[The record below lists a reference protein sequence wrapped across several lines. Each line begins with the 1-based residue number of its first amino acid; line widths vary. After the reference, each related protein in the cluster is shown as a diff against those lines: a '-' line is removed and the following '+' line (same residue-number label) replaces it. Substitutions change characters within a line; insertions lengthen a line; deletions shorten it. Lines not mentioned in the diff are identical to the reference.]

1 MKMKFRTILA
11 VLIAW
16 SGGASLSAYASDGVI
31 KIGVLNDQS
40 GPYASNSGPGVAIAA
55 KMAVEDFGG
64 TVLGKPIEVISADH
78 QNKADIAAAITR
90 EWIDVQK
97 VDALVDLGGSATALA
112 ALSMTRA
119 RNKILL
125 LTAPVSND
133 FTGSQCSLTS
143 FHWTYDSYSL
153 ANGTAAGVVNRGG
166 DTWFFITLDAA
177 GGLSME
183 QESAAAIRRAGG
195 TVLGSV
201 RHPLNNHDFSS
212 FLLQAQVSNAKA
224 VGLANAG
231 MDTVNSIKQAAE
243 FGLQAQG
250 QKLAAILIYIGDI
263 DAIGLPVAQGLLLT
277 EPFYWDLDDKTRAW
291 SARFQ
296 KRNNGRMPTSLQASG
311 YSSVLHYLKAVQAAG
326 TDDGLKV
333 AKKMK
338 EIPISDFFTPNGWIR
353 EDGRV
358 IRDMYVFEV
367 KSPAESSGRWDYYKL
382 LQTIPGD
389 QAFRPLA
396 EGKCPLVK

>member
-1 MKMKFRTILA
+1 
-11 VLIAW
+11 V
-16 SGGASLSAYASDGVI
+16 
-31 KIGVLNDQS
+31 
-40 GPYASNSGPGVAIAA
+40 IAA

-64 TVLGKPIEVISADH
+64 TVLGKPIEIISADH
-78 QNKADIAAAITR
+78 QNKADIASAATR

-112 ALSMTRA
+112 ALSITRE

-125 LTAPVSND
+125 LTSAASND

-143 FHWTYDSYSL
+143 FQWTFDSYSL
-153 ANGTAAGVVNRGG
+153 ANGTAAGVVKQGG

-177 GGLSME
+177 GGLSLE
-183 QESAAAIRRAGG
+183 QEGTAAVQRVGG
-195 TVLGSV
+195 KVLGSV
-201 RHPLNNHDFSS
+201 RHPLNTQDFSS
-212 FLLQAQVSNAKA
+212 FLLQAQASNAKV

-231 MDTVNSIKQAAE
+231 MDAVNAIKQAAE
-243 FGLQAQG
+243 FGLQTQG
-250 QKLAAILIYIGDI
+250 QKLASIIIFIGDI
-263 DAIGLPVAQGLLLT
+263 DAIGLTTAQGLLLT
-277 EPFYWDLDDKTRAW
+277 EPFYWNLDDKTRAW

-296 KRNNGRMPTSLQASG
+296 KLNNGRMPSSLQAG
-311 YSSVLHYLKAVQAAG
+311 AYSAVLHYLEAVQAAG
-326 TDDGLKV
+326 TDDGLAV

-338 EIPISDFFTPNGWIR
+338 EIPVNDFFTRNGRIR

-382 LQTIPGD
+382 VQTIPGE

-396 EGKCPLVK
+396 EGGCPLVK